1 MQTQSVSQ
9 KEKDYQCKVMLKSS
23 NYKKSKDENLGISI
37 HTLSYR
43 LLNKHVEFLYP
54 RLHSL
59 EKILKQS
66 RLPIPYEVYVCS
78 MVFFSGIAGIIGLIT
93 GIIISL
99 VVNIQPAAFA
109 FLLPIIAGAG
119 MAQVTFFILQ
129 MMPNIQVK
137 NRGAKLVDELP
148 HFLGYMATLATSGL
162 TLEAIFKTLAAED
175 SDEEMIKDAK
185 FITRNI
191 DVLGMDLVT
200 AITDLIKRTPPGP
213 YAGLLEGAI
222 ITVQSGGNLKE
233 YFMAQGKVQLEEKK
247 MNMKKS
253 TDSLGVMAEMYT
265 ILLIVFPLMSVIMLS
280 IMAIMSPD
288 LAGFDLMTLMN
299 LLTYVMVP
307 FFGFLMLF
315 MMDSMIPKR

>member
-1 MQTQSVSQ
+1 
-9 KEKDYQCKVMLKSS
+9 MLKSS
-23 NYKKSKDENLGISI
+23 NYKKSKDENLGTSI

-43 LLNKHVEFLYP
+43 LLNNHVGFLYP
-54 RLHSL
+54 RLQSL
-59 EKILKQS
+59 EKVLKQS

-78 MVFFSGIAGIIGLIT
+78 MVFFSAIAGIIGLIA
-93 GIIISL
+93 GVVISL

-129 MMPNIQVK
+129 MMPNIQIK
-137 NRGAKLVDELP
+137 NRASKLTDELP

-162 TLEAIFKTLAAED
+162 TLEGIFKTIAAED
-175 SDEEMIKDAK
+175 TEEEIVKDSK

-191 DVLGMDLVT
+191 EVLGMDLVT

-222 ITVQSGGNLKE
+222 ITVQSGGDLKE
-233 YFMAQGKVQLEEKK
+233 FFIATGRVQLEEKK
-247 MNMKKS
+247 MNMRKS

-265 ILLIVFPLMSVIMLS
+265 ILLIVFPLMAVIMLS

-288 LAGFDLMTLMN
+288 LAGFDLITLMN
-299 LLTYVMVP
+299 LMTYVMVP

-315 MMDSMIPKR
+315 MMDSMVPKR